1 MEQPRFAPIVQ
12 FGTSRFLQAHVDLF
26 VSQALEQ
33 GTAIGKIAVVQT
45 TNSPGSAARIK
56 ALASGEPY
64 PVRIQGMQDGQ
75 PVDILCWSSSVQQ
88 AVHAASQWPLLRQ
101 AIVRDVRVIISNTGD
116 QGYRL
121 DEADNAHLLAS
132 DACAP
137 NSFPAKLLVLL
148 HDRWQSN
155 PDESISLFP
164 CELVAR
170 NGDILRDIVVALAVA
185 WGLDEAFCAYLSRQ
199 CCWANSLVDRIV
211 SQALEPVGAVAEPY
225 ALWAIEQQPGLTLP
239 CTHPAIVITD
249 DLDHYERLKLFI
261 LNAGHTYLA
270 ERWLLDKRDADETVY
285 QAMNATA
292 LRNDLEAMWR
302 EEVLPVF
309 AALGQMSSAQA
320 YLETVRDR
328 FLNPF
333 LNHRI
338 ADIAGNHS
346 MKKLRRMQPIVELAG
361 QHLPD
366 LAQPKLKAALAR
378 DC

>member
-1 MEQPRFAPIVQ
+1 MNQPRFAPIVQ

-45 TNSPGSAARIK
+45 TDSPDSTMRVK
-56 ALASGEPY
+56 ALASGAPY
-64 PVRIQGMQDGQ
+64 PVHIQGLQDGVS
-75 PVDILCWSSSVQQ
+75 VDTLCWSSSVQQ
-88 AVHAASQWPLLRQ
+88 AVHAASQWSLLRQ
-101 AIVRDVRVIISNTGD
+101 AFVSDIKVVISNTGD

-121 DEADNAHLLAS
+121 SDSDGVHLLAL
-132 DACAP
+132 DADAP
-137 NSFPAKLLVLL
+137 GSFPAKLLVLL
-148 HDRWQSN
+148 QGRWQAN

-170 NGDILRDIVVALAVA
+170 NGDILRNIVIELAQA
-185 WGLDEAFCAYLSRQ
+185 WKLDQAFCDYLRHQ
-199 CCWANSLVDRIV
+199 CRWANSLVDRIV

-239 CTHPAIVITD
+239 CTHPAIVMTE

-270 ERWLLDKRDADETVY
+270 ERWLLDRRDADETVY
-285 QAMNATA
+285 QAMNCDE
-292 LRNDLEAMWR
+292 LRQDLEAMWR
-302 EEVLPVF
+302 QEVLPVF

-320 YLETVRDR
+320 YLATVRDR

-338 ADIAGNHS
+338 ADIAGNHA

-361 QHLPD
+361 QHVPG
-366 LAQPKLKAALAR
+366 LAQPKLKAALAS